1 MRCTCAQKIKCIIW
15 SDTAASLQSS
25 LICMQCFKCLLF
37 CLFRKYVADRAG
49 QPVSF
54 GGARQRSAD
63 SHNTGRT
70 VDSKESH
77 VLPAIC
83 LAYNALQTTMHHD
96 LPHNSLMPDHSHPS
110 KNFQQFASRYHYGYQ
125 YMVEISYS
133 HLILSDLLCQCKTST
148 YLIRYG

>member
-1 MRCTCAQKIKCIIW
+1 MHLRAKNQ
-15 SDTAASLQSS
+15 AHYLELYRRQPAVRPHMHAMLQVPAF
-25 LICMQCFKCLLF
+25 L
-37 CLFRKYVADRAG
+37 
-49 QPVSF
+49 SF
-54 GGARQRSAD
+54 
-63 SHNTGRT
+63 HNMGRT

-77 VLPAIC
+77 VLPAVR

-133 HLILSDLLCQCKTST
+133 HLILSDLLCQCKTSA